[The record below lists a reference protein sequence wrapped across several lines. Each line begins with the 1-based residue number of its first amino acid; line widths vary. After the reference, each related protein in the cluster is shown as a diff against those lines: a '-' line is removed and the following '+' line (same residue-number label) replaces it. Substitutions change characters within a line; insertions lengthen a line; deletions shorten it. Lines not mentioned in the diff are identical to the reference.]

1 MNLVKILFLIA
12 VIGHLICGVCD
23 CLITYVPGGK
33 KLDVTKMSDNK
44 FLSDTF
50 ANMPLR
56 NPLISMLAGCFV
68 FYSTIFC
75 GQIGYMADFIPTFCV
90 FPLIIGRP
98 CGIVL
103 PQREKTIFL

>member
-1 MNLVKILFLIA
+1 MLWLAWVELEGNERI
-12 VIGHLICGVCD
+12 
-23 CLITYVPGGK
+23 
-33 KLDVTKMSDNK
+33 VTKQPAS
-44 FLSDTF
+44 
-50 ANMPLR
+50 
-56 NPLISMLAGCFV
+56 SMLAGYFV